1 MLFDWFTVVAQL
13 VNFLILVWLMKRFL
27 YKPILNAIDS
37 REKLVAQRLA
47 DAKTQRTEA
56 EQERETFRQKNE
68 AFDEQRDEL
77 MRTAKDEA
85 KEERLRLLEETRQA
99 ADDLRT
105 KRHEALVSEQQSL
118 HEEIIHRTRDE
129 VFAIARKTLADLAG
143 ATLEERI
150 TDAFSRRLRELDSTM
165 KENLTTAIKTSPNP
179 VLVRSAFTLP
189 SEQQAVIR
197 LALKEAF
204 GVEPEFR
211 FETSPEVISG
221 IELTT
226 NGQKVAWSIQD
237 YLVSLKKSVSEQLKE
252 TATPQVDSKADELA
266 KPEMGSNEVEVV
278 S

>member
-211 FETSPEVISG
+211 FETSSEVISG

-252 TATPQVDSKADELA
+252 TATPQVDSIADELA

>member
-105 KRHEALVSEQQSL
+105 KRHEALASEQQSL

>member
-99 ADDLRT
+99 ADDLRR

-266 KPEMGSNEVEVV
+266 KSEMGSNEVEVV